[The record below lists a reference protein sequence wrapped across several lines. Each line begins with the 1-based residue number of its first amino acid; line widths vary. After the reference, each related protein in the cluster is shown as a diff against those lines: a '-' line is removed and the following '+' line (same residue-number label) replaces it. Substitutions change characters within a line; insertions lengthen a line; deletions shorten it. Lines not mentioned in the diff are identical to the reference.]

1 VVNLPDC
8 QIVVADIDYD
18 SYEFKDY
25 IASLGYDS
33 KIPRKLNK
41 KRGNAQMD
49 WCLYR
54 YRYLVEN
61 TFMKTKRFR
70 AIATRYDNLAGN
82 YEATVSLAFTM
93 MWLPMSVD

>member
-1 VVNLPDC
+1 
-8 QIVVADIDYD
+8 
-18 SYEFKDY
+18 
-25 IASLGYDS
+25 
-33 KIPRKLNK
+33 
-41 KRGNAQMD
+41 MD

-61 TFMKTKRFR
+61 AFMKTKRLG

>member
-1 VVNLPDC
+1 M
-8 QIVVADIDYD
+8 
-18 SYEFKDY
+18 
-25 IASLGYDS
+25 IAMSLKTISRLLDTIQKS
-33 KIPRKLNK
+33 LENSK

-49 WCLYR
+49 WFLYR

-61 TFMKTKRFR
+61 AFMKTKRFR